1 MRHLLS
7 SRSKG
12 RGGAGKERKKSAT
25 VTKINITSLTD
36 VMVVLVAFLIKGVS
50 MDVQSVS
57 VPQNMKFPTTMTSEK
72 LAQDSDTVI
81 LKVYTDKILLGSD
94 NIYVG
99 SLDDLV
105 TNEKTRKNILLFLTD
120 QTAKIKQHNPKAIPV
135 LMIQADD
142 AVLCN
147 YISEIVNVSVAS
159 HFNDI
164 YFSTL
169 QGDTKTKVLKL

>member
-1 MRHLLS
+1 MKYILS
-7 SRSKG
+7 KRTKG
-12 RGGAGKERKKSAT
+12 RDLNRKTQNKA
-25 VTKINITSLTD
+25 VVNKINITSLTD
-36 VMVVLVAFLIKGVS
+36 VMVVLVAFLVKGVS

-57 VPQNMKFPTTMTSEK
+57 VPQNMKFPTTMTTEELSK
-72 LAQDSDTVI
+72 NSDTVI
-81 LKVYTDKILLGSD
+81 LKVYPDKILLGSD

-99 SLDDLV
+99 SLEDLV
-105 TNEKTRKNILLFLTD
+105 NNEKTRKNILLFLTD
-120 QTAKIKQHNPKAIPV
+120 QTAKIKQHNPNALPV

-142 AVLCN
+142 AVLCT

-169 QGDTKTKVLKL
+169 LGDRKDKVLKL